1 MKRLKTITL
10 LLVALTTLSA
20 TAKRQFLHPGITHT
34 QADIDRMR
42 AMIDAQREPYYSA
55 FKALKNDATAK
66 YDYKI
71 KNVRP
76 TSVGQ
81 DKVDALLANDGHA
94 ALNTALMWRLTDDER
109 YAQKAVEILNNF
121 SGIVDV
127 SAAGTGPLNASKVHL
142 LIEAAE
148 LMRDYAGW
156 TAADQQ
162 AFKAMLVYP
171 GYSTKQDMSHSG
183 STTTWYWNAYNFDSG
198 RHGNQELLP
207 MRMMMA
213 LGIYLD
219 NDTIYERA
227 RRYYL
232 GLPHMEGDL
241 PYVSGPPQN
250 MNTITSDNQ
259 YFTAYSVS
267 GRTYGSTPDYG
278 YNGQLRHFI
287 WENGQQQETSR
298 DQGHAGM
305 GVGVLACIAE
315 MAWHQGDDLYNVFDN
330 RLLLG
335 VEWYNRYNLSYLQV
349 YPDQR
354 EPWEPTGYTE
364 NTDEA
369 TFDNGLFIQR
379 RDRSGRWFSKAPNP
393 TNESL
398 AETVLRGNQN
408 DKPAPWLP
416 AYMHY
421 AVRMGIDQTST
432 DHSDMGHQPSMLW
445 LKRAYDK
452 SMEGGPD
459 GNGWTTDWTGWTCLT
474 KTRTQWMTGDPCTY
488 SADGTYTLG
497 IHPAD
502 QPFRAADYDV
512 FNGECSGQN
521 HTYFDTTTGNSA
533 GVLRSDDVDIA
544 TDGDNFV
551 VCDIA
556 EGEWLSYTLR
566 VAEKGTYNVYLTY
579 SATASS
585 RLGTAADG
593 HDYVSGTLP
602 ATNGQYK
609 EHLLTSA
616 LALEAGAD
624 VVRLMATGTVAKD
637 LRLLSIRLER
647 NRNYSFVPAEWER
660 TSATATAT
668 FESDGQTITVT
679 AKNSALGAHAQW
691 NLTDA
696 DYQIDAMH
704 HLFVVR
710 GRDIRPTQVQLIA
723 LNGVAPTQKN
733 RHYSLAVGT
742 DSLFVW
748 DLLQDA
754 NMSPIVN
761 TGQTVFPLQSLS
773 FYASNAAGKTVF
785 TISDVNFYDES
796 QLQAVAGINDVCR
809 SSLIGRQHAGAYDLL
824 GRPAHGSR
832 LQIVDGKKIVVHA
845 PRKGQ
850 PASVFKER
858 YNY

>member
-1 MKRLKTITL
+1 MKRLKTLTL
-10 LLVALTTLSA
+10 LLAVLTALSA
-20 TAKRQFLHPGITHT
+20 TAKRQFVHPGITHT

-81 DKVDALLANDGHA
+81 DKVDALLQNDGHA

-127 SAAGTGPLNASKVHL
+127 SASGTGPLNASKVHL

-156 TAADQQ
+156 TAADQE
-162 AFKAMLVYP
+162 AFKAMLVFP
-171 GYSTKQDMSHSG
+171 GYSTKRDMSRSG

-250 MNTITSDNQ
+250 MNTVTSDNQ

-267 GRTYGSTPDYG
+267 GRTYGSTPDWG
-278 YNGQLRHFI
+278 YNGQLRHFV

-315 MAWHQGDDLYNVFDN
+315 MAWHQGDDLYNVYDN

-335 VEWYNRYNLSYLQV
+335 FEWYNRYNLSYLQV

-364 NTDEA
+364 NGDEA

-398 AETVLRGNQN
+398 AETILRGNQN

-432 DHSDMGHQPSMLW
+432 DHSDMAHQPSMLW

-452 SMEGGPD
+452 SMEAGPD

-474 KTRTQWMTGDPCTY
+474 KTRTTWMTGDPCHY
-488 SADGTYTLG
+488 NADGTYVLG
-497 IHPAD
+497 IHRAD
-502 QPFRAADYDV
+502 QPILATDYDV
-512 FNGECSGQN
+512 FNGECSGQG

-533 GVLRSDDVDIA
+533 GALRSDDVDIA
-544 TDGDNFV
+544 ADGDGFV
-551 VCDIA
+551 VCDVA

-579 SATASS
+579 SATSES
-585 RLGTAADG
+585 RLGVAADG
-593 HDYVSGTLP
+593 HDYVNGTLP

-624 VVRLMATGTVAKD
+624 VMRLMATGAVAKD
-637 LRLLSIRLER
+637 LRLRSIRLER

-660 TSATATAT
+660 SSATTTAT
-668 FESDGQTITVT
+668 FESDGEAITVT

-696 DYQIDAMH
+696 DYQIDARH
-704 HLFVVR
+704 HLFIIK
-710 GRDIRPTQVQLIA
+710 GHDIRPTQVQLIA
-723 LNGVAPTQKN
+723 LNGVAPAQKN

-832 LQIVDGKKIVVHA
+832 LQIVDGKRVIV
-845 PRKGQ
+845 RK
-850 PASVFKER
+850 
-858 YNY
+858 

>member
-10 LLVALTTLSA
+10 LLAVLTALSA

-81 DKVDALLANDGHA
+81 DKVDALLQNDGHA

-127 SAAGTGPLNASKVHL
+127 SASGTGPLNASKVHL

-156 TAADQQ
+156 QTADQE

-171 GYSTKQDMSHSG
+171 GYSTKRDMSRSG

-250 MNTITSDNQ
+250 MNTVPSDNQ

-267 GRTYGSTPDYG
+267 GRTYGSTPDWG
-278 YNGQLRHFI
+278 YNGQLRHFV

-315 MAWHQGDDLYNVFDN
+315 MAWHQGDDLYNVYDN

-335 VEWYNRYNLSYLQV
+335 FEWYNRYNLSYLQV

-364 NTDEA
+364 NGDEA

-379 RDRSGRWFSKAPNP
+379 RDRTGRWFSKAPNP

-398 AETVLRGNQN
+398 GETILRGNQN

-432 DHSDMGHQPSMLW
+432 DHSDMAHQPSMLW

-452 SMEGGPD
+452 SMESGPD

-488 SADGTYTLG
+488 SADGTYVLG
-497 IHPAD
+497 IHRAD
-502 QPFRAADYDV
+502 QPILAADYDV
-512 FNGECSGQN
+512 FNGECSGQG
-521 HTYFDTTTGNSA
+521 HTYYDTTTGNSA
-533 GVLRSDDVDIA
+533 GALRSDDVDIA

-579 SATASS
+579 SATSAS
-585 RLGTAADG
+585 RLGVAADG

-602 ATNGQYK
+602 ATNSQYK
-609 EHLLTSA
+609 EHLLTST

-624 VVRLMATGTVAKD
+624 VMRLMATGTVAKD
-637 LRLLSIRLER
+637 LRLRSIRLER

-754 NMSPIVN
+754 NMNPIVN
-761 TGQTVFPLQSLS
+761 TGQNVFPLQSLS

-796 QLQAVAGINDVCR
+796 QLLAVAAIKDIR
-809 SSLIGRQHAGAYDLL
+809 QSSLVGRQPTNAYDLL

-832 LQIVDGKKIVVHA
+832 LQIVDGKRVIV
-845 PRKGQ
+845 RK
-850 PASVFKER
+850 
-858 YNY
+858 